1 VKLFLTALG
10 VILAATLFLLVR
22 PESSAADGKMTMTT
36 SVGIDGKYDDNIDF
50 SRTGKRSDYVTTISP
65 TLAFKYETELLN
77 LNLNA
82 AFKIT
87 RYLEETQENDE
98 SLRFSGT
105 GGYQFTERLSAS
117 FDFSDILD
125 TTLESQLAE
134 TGLVGAEGEERRS
147 GMGGGLSYVLSE
159 VSSLGFSYRYSRVEY
174 DSPEYA
180 DSLSQS
186 ASLSYARQLS
196 SQRDSVSIQTSY
208 TGTESER
215 NKVDSYVLSG
225 GWSHQ
230 LSELWSGS
238 ASLGARYS
246 EITSTQRQPE
256 IVFDPTLWPP
266 FKIVYRD
273 LEVAEENWGMD
284 ISLQVR
290 RAGEITSTSLG
301 YSRKMG
307 YTSYGVPTET
317 DSFSGSF
324 GLALT
329 ERLKTGVSA
338 KLSYNRSESEYF
350 GESSRQFQVNPYV
363 NYLVTEDLTLS
374 VGYRYA
380 NDEDFTLAV
389 DSEAERH
396 QVYFNLSFG
405 FPMEL

>member
-1 VKLFLTALG
+1 MKRFLMALG
-10 VILAATLFLLVR
+10 VVLAATLFLLVR

-36 SVGIDGKYDDNIDF
+36 SVGVNGKYDDNIDF
-50 SRTGKRSDYVTTISP
+50 SRTEKRSDYVTTISP
-65 TLAFKYETELLN
+65 SLAFKYETELLN
-77 LNLNA
+77 LNWNA
-82 AFKIT
+82 ALKIN
-87 RYLEETQENDE
+87 RYLEESQENDE
-98 SLRFSGT
+98 SLRFSAT
-105 GGYQFTERLSAS
+105 GGYRFTERLSAN
-117 FDFSDILD
+117 FDYSDIVD

-134 TGLVGAEGEERRS
+134 IGVVGAEGEERRS
-147 GMGGGLSYVLSE
+147 GLGGGWSYSLSE
-159 VSSLGFSYRYSRVEY
+159 ASSLGFSYRFSRVEY
-174 DSPEYA
+174 DSPDYT

-186 ASLSYARQLS
+186 ASLSYSRQLS
-196 SQRDSVSIQTSY
+196 TQKDSVSLQTSY

-215 NKVDSYVLSG
+215 NKVDSYGLSG
-225 GWSHQ
+225 SWSHQ

-238 ASLGARYS
+238 ASLGGRYS

-256 IVFDPTLWPP
+256 IVFAPTMWPP
-266 FKIVYRD
+266 FQIVYRD
-273 LEVAEENWGMD
+273 LEVTEENLGMD
-284 ISLQVR
+284 ISFQVR
-290 RAGEITSTSLG
+290 RTGERSSTSLG

-317 DSFSGSF
+317 DSFNGSF
-324 GLALT
+324 GLSLT

-363 NYLVTEDLTLS
+363 NYLVSEDLTLT

-396 QVYFNLSFG
+396 QIYFDLSFG